1 MHKNRIRQKKI
12 IIKEMNL
19 HLLKSILIIDR
30 YKGYEVISVP
40 QGILNCIMY
49 IRINKECPEVFYFMQ
64 I

>member
-1 MHKNRIRQKKI
+1 
-12 IIKEMNL
+12 MNL

-40 QGILNCIMY
+40 QGILDFIMY
-49 IRINKECPEVFYFMQ
+49 IHINKKCPEVFYFMQ